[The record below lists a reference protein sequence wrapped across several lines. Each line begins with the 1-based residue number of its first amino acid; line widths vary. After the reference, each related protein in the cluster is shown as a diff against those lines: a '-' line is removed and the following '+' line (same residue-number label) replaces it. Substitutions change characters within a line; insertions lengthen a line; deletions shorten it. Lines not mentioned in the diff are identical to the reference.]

1 MTGLFHMLLN
11 GLVPLTNG
19 LDPNVA
25 PDIRGDVFPIVAI
38 LVVALGG
45 FRGLQPVVTGLN
57 REPGP
62 SRPGGFRLRRGGEA
76 CPG

>member
-1 MTGLFHMLLN
+1 VTGFVHALLN

-25 PDIRGDVFPIVAI
+25 WDIRGVVFPIVAI

-45 FRGLQPVVTGLN
+45 FRGLQPVVTSLS
-57 REPGP
+57 RQPCP